1 MYNNRSKNFQ
11 NDKELNLLNNTKLSQ
26 KYIYCLDKY
35 HFLWYFFIEEK
46 YMKIKNIIN
55 LVKCHADNDEQ
66 GFNREVNEIAKEFD
80 QNGEE
85 QIAQYLMAL
94 VSNANILVPQIDIH
108 VSSMLKKV
116 ESKNESLYLPGCI
129 MNDIMGIANAVKH
142 NIGVNKFVFEGKPG
156 TGKTEATKQL
166 ARILDRGLYSVDFN
180 SIIDSKLGETQ
191 KNISKFFNEINN
203 FINPSQMIILFD
215 EIDAIALDRINSN
228 DLREM
233 GRATSALLK
242 EMDNINDDI
251 VIVATTNLY
260 DKLDKALVRRFDFS
274 VNFDRYTRNDLIEI
288 AGNLLHNLLLKCKYQ
303 VKERK
308 LLNKILNN
316 VKDIPMPGEL
326 KNIIKTAIAFSNL
339 DDEMDY
345 IVKLYK
351 ALLKEEPMPKKMKE
365 QGFSLREI
373 ELITKIPK
381 STVEREVKA

>member
-1 MYNNRSKNFQ
+1 
-11 NDKELNLLNNTKLSQ
+11 
-26 KYIYCLDKY
+26 
-35 HFLWYFFIEEK
+35 
-46 YMKIKNIIN
+46 MKIKNIIN
-55 LVKCHADNDEQ
+55 LVKYHADNDEQ

-85 QIAQYLMAL
+85 QVAQYLMAL
-94 VSNANILVPQIDIH
+94 VSSANVLVPQMDIQ
-108 VSSMLKKV
+108 VSTMLKKV
-116 ESKNESLYLPGCI
+116 ESKNESLYLPECI

-142 NIGVNKFVFEGKPG
+142 NIGVNKFIFEGKPG

-166 ARILDRGLYSVDFN
+166 ARILDRGLFSVDFN

-191 KNISKFFNEINN
+191 KNISKLFNEINS
-203 FINPSQMIILFD
+203 FINPSKMIILFD
-215 EIDAIALDRINSN
+215 EIDALALDRINSN

-233 GRATSALLK
+233 GRATSTLLK
-242 EMDNINDDI
+242 EMDSINDDI

-274 VNFDRYTRNDLIEI
+274 VSFDRYSKKDLIEI

-316 VKDIPMPGEL
+316 VEDIPMPGEL
-326 KNIIKTAIAFSNL
+326 KNIIKTAIAFSNP

-351 ALLKEEPMPKKMKE
+351 SLLKEEPTPKKMKD

-381 STVEREVKA
+381 STIEREVKNK